1 MRGGR
6 DLLLQAVR
14 DRRDVGRLL
23 VEPVEEGVEFVH
35 DLVKVV
41 RDLDELAREE
51 VEIVVA
57 VELHVEEIARERT
70 GFRPGR
76 RRRRGSGEG
85 ELVLLLE
92 APDRLEQTGLAEG
105 KLFLD
110 GLDEVELALEMVPLD
125 DEFPDQVHQGV
136 ELVGC

>member
-1 MRGGR
+1 MSKKSPVNEPDFGR
-6 DLLLQAVR
+6 AA
-14 DRRDVGRLL
+14 G
-23 VEPVEEGVEFVH
+23 
-35 DLVKVV
+35 
-41 RDLDELAREE
+41 
-51 VEIVVA
+51 
-57 VELHVEEIARERT
+57 ARER
-70 GFRPGR
+70 GG
-76 RRRRGSGEG
+76 G

-136 ELVGC
+136 ELVDVDADDLLFDLRDVRCPLSPFAFLDDTCFLASSIESSG